1 VGGHDKKNERR
12 KDGRRKGEIYRGREK
27 KKEAKK
33 LSSTR
38 QCLAKKRSKVRIQM
52 QGGMTGMWEGHLL
65 QVISCTET
73 NRKAFFLVAKP
84 KPKSNKKMSAG
95 AD

>member
-1 VGGHDKKNERR
+1 MCGCGPEGTSDNRGEGGSEVPFFCPGGKLE
-12 KDGRRKGEIYRGREK
+12 

-38 QCLAKKRSKVRIQM
+38 QYLAKKRRKVRIEM
-52 QGGMTGMWEGHLL
+52 QRGMTGLWEGHLL

-73 NRKAFFLVAKP
+73 NRKALFSCCKA
-84 KPKSNKKMSAG
+84 
-95 AD
+95 